1 MSISIKIEGS
11 WTANGHHVTPQMMT
25 GISGYVHQDE
35 LFIGSL
41 TIREHL
47 MFQVGSLSLVPEMA
61 NGTFPEAVENDKP

>member
-1 MSISIKIEGS
+1 MPISIKIEGS

-47 MFQVGSLSLVPEMA
+47 MFQVGFLNMGPEMP
-61 NGTFPEAVENDKP
+61 NGNFPEALKNVKP

>member
-47 MFQVGSLSLVPEMA
+47 MFQVRSLSLVPEMA